1 MNEIR
6 GWFSSLSSLW
16 EWEDDK
22 SVSREMQEMDA
33 YTYEPIL
40 PEIVSNGIQLKSASQ
55 EKKGIVSHLYFGL
68 DEGKPYI
75 KVVHSITN
83 NMNNQDMT
91 KEETFMITSCY
102 AESGRGAWIVEYQ
115 CKNGIKFVFSRIFKY
130 IETCVIKN
138 GKVVKFYTIDVK
150 KEPRFTL
157 FNEKDVKSELRD
169 DLRDLYKFEELFE
182 HAY

>member
-6 GWFSSLSSLW
+6 GWVSSLW

-22 SVSREMQEMDA
+22 SVSREMDA

-75 KVVHSITN
+75 KVVHNI
-83 NMNNQDMT
+83 MNNQDAS

-102 AESGRGAWIVEYQ
+102 AESGRGAWFVEYQ
-115 CKNGIKFVFSRIFKY
+115 CKNGIKFVFTRIFKY
-130 IETCVIKN
+130 IETWVIKN
-138 GKVVKFYTIDVK
+138 GQAVKFYAIDVK